1 MATKKNSKSKI
12 FFTLFLFVVF
22 TLLGLGYVSIKLKC
36 EELTKNK
43 ILAEEKMNAIKNTR
57 LSLTASQ
64 QLLTSEERIVKTAEE
79 ELGLVKGVPPQMVLK
94 VSRERIDEINEALKR
109 KYE

>member
-43 ILAEEKMNAIKNTR
+43 ILSEEKMNAIKNTR
-57 LSLTASQ
+57 LSL
-64 QLLTSEERIVKTAEE
+64 TAEE